1 MKNNITISI
10 LGCGWLGFPLA
21 KALLNRKLKVKGSTT
36 STVKFDLFRSTGIV
50 PYLVQF
56 NAESYE
62 PELQDFLD
70 SDILIIAVPPG
81 RRSPGGPE
89 NYRKMT
95 ALLKPLLEENRRIS
109 KIIYISSTS
118 VYPESNAVLTES
130 AAVGPET
137 ESAMAIL
144 EFEKMLSGL
153 KIQSVILR
161 LAGLIGPGRT
171 PGRFFAGKTNIPNGL
186 APVNLIHLDD
196 VIALINKLIDQ
207 KHAEGIYNGCAPV
220 HPTKQ
225 EFYTLAAIA
234 EALPLPEF
242 IAEKKAWKV
251 IDTERTDRELNFRY
265 TYSSPSDCL

>member
-1 MKNNITISI
+1 MKNNTTISI

-21 KALLNRKLKVKGSTT
+21 KALLSRKFKVKGSTT
-36 STVKFDLFRSTGIV
+36 SPVKFDLFRSTGID

-56 NAESYE
+56 DSKSHK
-62 PELQDFLD
+62 PELLDFLD

-81 RRSPGGPE
+81 RRNPGGPE
-89 NYRKMT
+89 NYREM
-95 ALLKPLLEENRRIS
+95 ASFLKPILEDNTRIY

-118 VYPESNAVLTES
+118 VYPESNAELTES

-153 KIQSVILR
+153 NTKLVILR

-171 PGRFFAGKTNIPNGL
+171 PGRFFAGKTDIPNGL

-196 VIALINKLIDQ
+196 VISLINNLID
-207 KHAEGIYNGCAPV
+207 HEDAEGIYNGCAPL
-220 HPTKQ
+220 HPTKE
-225 EFYTLAAIA
+225 EFYTLAAKA
-234 EALPLPEF
+234 EQLPLPQF
-242 IAEKKAWKV
+242 IAEKKAWK
-251 IDTERTDRELNFRY
+251 IIGTERTDRELDFSY

>member
-1 MKNNITISI
+1 MKNNTTISI
-10 LGCGWLGFPLA
+10 LGCGWLGYPLA
-21 KALLNRKLKVKGSTT
+21 QSLLSREFKVKGSTT
-36 STVKFDLFRSTGIV
+36 SPVKFDLFRSTGIV

-56 NAESYE
+56 NTESHE

-89 NYRKMT
+89 NYRRM
-95 ALLKPLLEENRRIS
+95 ASFLKPILEDNQRIS

-137 ESAMAIL
+137 ESGMAIL

-153 KIQSVILR
+153 NTQLVILR

-171 PGRFFAGKTNIPNGL
+171 PGKFFAGKINIPNGL

-196 VIALINKLIDQ
+196 VIALITKLIDRED
-207 KHAEGIYNGCAPV
+207 AEGIYNGCAPL
-220 HPTKQ
+220 HPTKE
-225 EFYTLAAIA
+225 EFYTLAAKA
-234 EALPLPEF
+234 EELPQPQF
-242 IAEKKAWKV
+242 IAEKKAWK
-251 IDTERTDRELNFRY
+251 IIGTERTDKELNFSY